1 MPLADYKPP
10 TKKLSFPGGDFN
22 VRAISLTDIS
32 VIIEAHEYQIDR
44 IYQKVQTKTGQ
55 QITAELVGD
64 VFMDTIREAPVLV
77 SHIIAIA
84 ADERDANGDLLLNV
98 AGSLP
103 MTVQVEALQAIG
115 ELTFTDLASVK
126 KFGADVMKLIRGILP
141 PEQQRALAAA

>member
-10 TKKLSFPGGDFN
+10 TKKLSFSGGDFE
-22 VRAISLTDIS
+22 VRAVSLMDVA
-32 VIIEAHEYQIDR
+32 VIIEAHETQIER
-44 IYQKVQTKTGQ
+44 IYQKVQMKTGQ
-55 QITAELVGD
+55 QITPELVGD
-64 VFMDTIREAPVLV
+64 VFMDVIREAPVLV
-77 SHIIAIA
+77 GHLIAIA
-84 ADERDANGDLLLNV
+84 ADERDANGDLLLTV

>member
-10 TKKLSFPGGDFN
+10 TKKLSFPGGDFE
-22 VRAISLTDIS
+22 VRAISLMDVA
-32 VIIEAHEYQIDR
+32 VIIEAHEYQIEQ
-44 IYQKVQTKTGQ
+44 IYQKVQKKTGQ

-64 VFMDTIREAPVLV
+64 VFMDAIRDAPILIG
-77 SHIIAIA
+77 HLIAIA
-84 ADERDANGDLLLNV
+84 ADEHDANGDLLLTV

-103 MTVQVEALQAIG
+103 MTVQLEALQAIG